1 MIAKF
6 DLLRI
11 GAALIFQGLALVMLI
26 WLFRDLSRYSPARD
40 THVFEWFHADRS
52 KIIDDATKINL
63 SGTHS

>member
-11 GAALIFQGLALVMLI
+11 GAALIFQGLALVILI

-40 THVFEWFHADRS
+40 PHLIEWFRADRS
-52 KIIDDATKINL
+52 RIIDDATKEEK
-63 SGTHS
+63 